1 MKQRSSR
8 FVNQFDKEGEQLENY
23 TKYKLKSNDELAEL
37 LAHKDNLFIVSCNK
51 CFKEFETVDEP
62 ECDEFEKFAA
72 EQGKTVT
79 GSIKVDFL
87 CNKTQTEKKLQDI
100 IPEGTEN
107 VIVISCGLGIQTVA
121 ELAGRPVYAACNSL
135 NYTGHHGMALTKK
148 SCDACA
154 QCYLNITGGV
164 CPIVDCSKSLVN
176 GQCGGAKNG
185 KCEVDPEKDC
195 AWEKIYRRLE
205 KQGRLEE
212 FLNQPVQLRDYSK
225 VNFKVINDYVKAVR
239 EERFAGYYG
248 GVHPSER
255 KEFSEHLA
263 LTRFPEPKTAVIS
276 MSQHLG
282 APATPVVQ
290 VGDTVKVGQK
300 IGEASAFIS
309 APVHSSVSGTVV
321 AVEPRLHATRGGEVM
336 AVVIESDGKNTLHE
350 SVKPNKGYEE
360 LTPDEIIEIVREAGI
375 VGMGGAGFPT
385 AVKLKPNKPI
395 EAVLLNGCECEPLL
409 TADHRVLL
417 EFADDIIYGLKAV
430 LKTVDAQKGIIVI
443 EDNKPD
449 AIALMEEKLADCDN
463 IEVVTAKTKYPQGAE
478 KTLIK
483 RVMGRTVPRGGLPAD
498 VGVVVSNI
506 STVKAI
512 ADAIRTGMPLI
523 ERVATVTGEKI
534 KNPGNYIVKIGTS
547 VKEMIDYCGGTTD
560 DDVMIKMGGPMMGFE
575 LTDLNVP
582 MMKGSN
588 GIIAIDTDKTQAVEC
603 IKCGR
608 CVDVCPMELSP
619 LYFAKYADEQNWQG
633 MKDKNVMDCVE
644 CRSCE
649 FICSSKIPLV
659 SKIKAG
665 KNAIREMK

>member
-1 MKQRSSR
+1 M
-8 FVNQFDKEGEQLENY
+8 ENY
-23 TKYKLKSNDELAEL
+23 TKYKLKEHDELVSL
-37 LAHKDNLFIVSCNK
+37 LADKDNLFVMACNK

-62 ECDEFEKFAA
+62 DCDEFLALAK

-79 GSIKVDFL
+79 GSAKVDFV
-87 CNKTQTEKKLQDI
+87 CNKVQTEKKLQDM

-107 VIVISCGLGIQTVA
+107 IIVISCGLGVQTVA
-121 ELAGRPVYAACNSL
+121 ELTGKPTYAAANTL

-185 KCEVDPEKDC
+185 KCEVDPNKDC
-195 AWEKIYRRLE
+195 AWEKINKKLE
-205 KQGRLEE
+205 QQGRLEE
-212 FLNQPVQLRDYSK
+212 FKNQPVQVRDYSK
-225 VNFKVINDYVKAVR
+225 VNFKTINEYVKAVR
-239 EERFAGYYG
+239 DERFAGYYG
-248 GVHPSER
+248 GVHPSEH
-255 KEFSEHLA
+255 KEYSEHIA
-263 LTRFPEPKTAVIS
+263 LKRFPDPTTVVIQ

-282 APATPVVQ
+282 APANPIVQ
-290 VGDTVKVGQK
+290 VGDTVKVGQV
-300 IGEASAFIS
+300 IGEAAGFIS

-321 AVEPRLHATRGGEVM
+321 AVEPRMHGTRGCEM
-336 AVVIESDGKNTLHE
+336 TAVVIESDGKNTLHE
-350 SVKPNKGYEE
+350 SVQPNKPLDE
-360 LTPDEIIEIVREAGI
+360 LTPDEIIEIIKNAGI

-385 AVKLKPNKPI
+385 CVKLKPAKPVDTI
-395 EAVLLNGCECEPLL
+395 LLNGCECEPML

-417 EFADDIIYGLKAV
+417 EFADDIVFGLKAV
-430 LKTVDAQKGIIVI
+430 LKTTGAEKGLIVI

-449 AIALMEEKLADCDN
+449 AIELLQSKVADIDN
-463 IEVVTAKTKYPQGAE
+463 IDVFVARTKYPQGAE

-483 RVMGRTVPRGGLPAD
+483 RVMGRIVPNGGLPAD

-512 ADAIRTGMPLI
+512 SDAIQKGMPLI
-523 ERVATVTGEKI
+523 ERVATVTGPKI
-534 KNPGNYIVKIGTS
+534 KNPGNFIVKIGTN
-547 VKEMIDYCGGTTD
+547 VQDLIEYCGGTTD
-560 DDVMIKMGGPMMGFE
+560 DDVLIKMGGPMMGFA
-575 LTDLNVP
+575 LSDTNVP

-588 GIIAIDTDKTQAVEC
+588 GIIAIETDVTEPVAC

-619 LYFAKYADEQNWQG
+619 LYFAKYADDQNWQG
-633 MKDKNVMDCVE
+633 MKDKGVMNCVE
-644 CRSCE
+644 CRCCE
-649 FICSSKIPLV
+649 YICSSKIPIV

-665 KNAIREMK
+665 KLAVRELK